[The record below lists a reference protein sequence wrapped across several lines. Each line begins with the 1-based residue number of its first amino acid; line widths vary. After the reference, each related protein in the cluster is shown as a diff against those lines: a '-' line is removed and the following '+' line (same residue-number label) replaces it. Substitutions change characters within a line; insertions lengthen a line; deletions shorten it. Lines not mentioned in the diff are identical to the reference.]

1 MIVTV
6 VTSFPELL
14 EPFSSTGVIGKAV
27 EKGLIS
33 IRCVNPRDHADGHY
47 GQIDDYAFGGSGGM
61 VLMAEPLAR
70 ALEAAGAREEIFVVH
85 PGPQGAIFGQH
96 LAESLATKKHLV
108 IVCGRYEG
116 VDERFLENYVDL
128 EVSLGDYI
136 LTGGEL
142 PAMVIIDA
150 VARLIPGVVGREGA
164 VEEDSFFRGM
174 LDTPHF
180 TRPASWRGIPVPEV
194 LTGGDHG
201 KISWWRRRQSMARTL
216 GRRPDLI
223 ARANIGPYLDKG
235 VYVILVPATE
245 EVSPE
250 EAEAL
255 GDLCASFGC
264 ERALLVIPG
273 VELRGELQSRLKEK
287 VKAVPSAARAL
298 DWVKGREKSE
308 PFLIACCSKGKGS
321 THWLEAKRLALV
333 SERPVV
339 FLVDS
344 GSDPAALKPAPDII
358 LGPVRGGKNDECL
371 SGQRDRLAIILD
383 RFFGW
388 R

>member
-27 EKGLIS
+27 EKGLIG
-33 IRCVNPRDHADGHY
+33 IRCVNPRDHADGHF

-150 VARLIPGVVGREGA
+150 VA
-164 VEEDSFFRGM
+164 
-174 LDTPHF
+174 
-180 TRPASWRGIPVPEV
+180 
-194 LTGGDHG
+194 
-201 KISWWRRRQSMARTL
+201 
-216 GRRPDLI
+216 
-223 ARANIGPYLDKG
+223 
-235 VYVILVPATE
+235 
-245 EVSPE
+245 
-250 EAEAL
+250 
-255 GDLCASFGC
+255 
-264 ERALLVIPG
+264 
-273 VELRGELQSRLKEK
+273 
-287 VKAVPSAARAL
+287 
-298 DWVKGREKSE
+298 
-308 PFLIACCSKGKGS
+308 
-321 THWLEAKRLALV
+321 
-333 SERPVV
+333 
-339 FLVDS
+339 
-344 GSDPAALKPAPDII
+344 
-358 LGPVRGGKNDECL
+358 
-371 SGQRDRLAIILD
+371 
-383 RFFGW
+383 
-388 R
+388 